1 MSAGAYGAYDESA
14 HMPATLAQR
23 LAWRDE
29 MHFVGRESE
38 LEFFDSLMVEE
49 PSHQVVLV
57 HGAGGIGKS
66 TLLREVARRAEK
78 RGYRPTLVEGR
89 ELAPVPGEIENALG
103 DATSVELPLIMF
115 DTYERMSAVSGYL
128 RQRLLPS
135 LPARSLVIL
144 AGRKPPESE
153 WFQGGWERIAC
164 ELELMPLDADD
175 ARRLCAA
182 HGLTDKQRC
191 NELIMWAE
199 GSPLALSLGAESAL
213 AGASDWPAD
222 RDIDDP
228 NVARAIIRRL
238 AQTELDG
245 GNLDVAAVAALA
257 RCVNARM
264 LHDVLPGVDP
274 EAAEAWLRSRSFAEP
289 LRDGVTLHDLVRRAV
304 RSDLRRRDP
313 EHERELRRRI
323 ADHLHARALR
333 GEPRLVVDL
342 AELLEN
348 PALRWGFGADGSV
361 RYRVD
366 EVRAGDTVA
375 AAPQVAARS
384 NNGARWWQLTEPFF
398 LQAPERVCVVRDP
411 DENLCGFCISVSP
424 QDAPAVAENDPLF
437 GPWLAHARR
446 EHAGEEV
453 LLWRD
458 SIDLTSGDE
467 GDMSSPVLAL
477 MNTAAVLRSGLTNTR
492 FAYLPIHRENKVAV
506 EFAAAVGARH
516 IPELDLE
523 VEDHV
528 TECHV
533 IDFGPGGMLAAQ
545 RATVYAELGMTPP
558 QDSEASADSASA
570 SAEITTEVVRDALRT
585 LDNPLELAASPL
597 ASGDTP
603 EERAASVRALLSEAT
618 AKAFGETADEQLLR
632 QIMERGYL
640 DSSASHES
648 AALELNVSRATYFRR
663 LRVASQRVADYVLAS
678 RAAS

>member
-1 MSAGAYGAYDESA
+1 MRN
-14 HMPATLAQR
+14 TLAER

-29 MHFVGRESE
+29 QHFVGREPE

-57 HGAGGIGKS
+57 HGPGGIGKS

-89 ELAPVPGEIENALG
+89 ELAPVPGEIEHALG
-103 DATSVELPLIMF
+103 DAISVELPLIMF
-115 DTYERMSAVSGYL
+115 DTYERMSAASGYL

-144 AGRKPPESE
+144 AGRRPPEPE

-164 ELELMPLDADD
+164 ELELRPLDTDD
-175 ARRLCAA
+175 ARKLCAA
-182 HGLTDKQRC
+182 HGLTDVGRC
-191 NELIMWAE
+191 DEVIAWAE
-199 GSPLALSLGAESAL
+199 GSPLALSLASAT
-213 AGASDWPAD
+213 GTDVPT
-222 RDIDDP
+222 DDP
-228 NVARAIIRRL
+228 NVMRAIIRRL

-257 RCVNARM
+257 RCVNAR
-264 LHDVLPGVDP
+264 LLRDVLPGVDP
-274 EAAEAWLRSRSFAEP
+274 EEAEAWLRSRSFAEP

-323 ADHLHARALR
+323 ADHLHARASR

-361 RYRVD
+361 RHRVD
-366 EVRAGDTVA
+366 EVREGDTVA

-384 NNGARWWQLTEPFF
+384 NNGEKWWHLTEPFF
-398 LQAPERVCVVRDP
+398 LQAPERVCIVRDP

-424 QDAPAVAENDPLF
+424 HDAPAVAEDDPLL
-437 GPWLAHARR
+437 GPWLAYARR
-446 EHAGEEV
+446 EHAGAEV

-477 MNTAAVLRSGLTNTR
+477 MNTAAVLRSGLTNPR
-492 FAYLPIHRENKVAV
+492 YVYLPIHRENKVAV
-506 EFAAAVGARH
+506 EFAAATGARH
-516 IPELDLE
+516 VPELDLD
-523 VEDHV
+523 VEHHV

-533 IDFGPGGMLAAQ
+533 VDFGPGGILAAQ

-558 QDSEASADSASA
+558 DDAERSI
-570 SAEITTEVVRDALRT
+570 SAEITTDVVRDALRT
-585 LDNPLELAASPL
+585 LDNPLELAGSPL

-603 EERAASVRALLSEAT
+603 EERAASVRALLTDAT
-618 AKAFGETADEQLLR
+618 ANAFGQAADEVLLQ
-632 QIMERGYL
+632 QIVERGYL

-663 LRVASQRVADYVLAS
+663 LRVASQRVADYVVAS
-678 RAAS
+678 RAAR

>member
-1 MSAGAYGAYDESA
+1 MEAPQ
-14 HMPATLAQR
+14 MPATLAER

-29 MHFVGRESE
+29 QHFVGREPE

-57 HGAGGIGKS
+57 HGPGGIGKS

-103 DATSVELPLIMF
+103 DAMSVDLPLIMF
-115 DTYERMSAVSGYL
+115 DTYERMSAASGYL
-128 RQRLLPS
+128 RHRLLPS

-164 ELELMPLDADD
+164 ELELQPLDADD

-182 HGLTDKQRC
+182 HGVVDVQRC
-191 NELIMWAE
+191 DDLIAWAE
-199 GSPLALSLGAESAL
+199 GSPLALSLAAASA
-213 AGASDWPAD
+213 ATSGSDWPVD
-222 RDIDDP
+222 RFVDDP
-228 NVARAIIRRL
+228 NVVRAIIRRL

-264 LHDVLPGVDP
+264 LRDVLPGVDP
-274 EAAEAWLRSRSFAEP
+274 EEAEAWLRSRSFAEP

-366 EVRAGDTVA
+366 EVREGDTVA

-384 NNGARWWQLTEPFF
+384 TNGEQWWHLTEPFF
-398 LQAPERVCVVRDP
+398 LQAPDRVCVVRDP

-424 QDAPAVAENDPLF
+424 HDAPAVAEADPLF
-437 GPWLAHARR
+437 GPWLAHARH

-458 SIDLTSGDE
+458 SIDLTSGGE

-477 MNTAAVLRSGLTNTR
+477 MNTAAVLRSGLTNPR
-492 FAYLPIHRENKVAV
+492 YAYLPIDRENKVAM
-506 EFAAAVGARH
+506 EFARATGAQH

-523 VEDHV
+523 VEHHV

-533 IDFGPGGMLAAQ
+533 IDFGPGGILAAQ

-558 QDSEASADSASA
+558 DDGAPGTTASEASAQV
-570 SAEITTEVVRDALRT
+570 TTEVVRDALRA

-597 ASGDTP
+597 ATGDTP
-603 EERAASVRALLSEAT
+603 EERAASVRALLTEAT
-618 AKAFGETADEQLLR
+618 ANAFGEAADEQLL
-632 QIMERGYL
+632 QSIVERGYL

-678 RAAS
+678 QPAS

>member
-1 MSAGAYGAYDESA
+1 MEADR
-14 HMPATLAQR
+14 MPSTLAER

-29 MHFVGRESE
+29 QHFVGRESE
-38 LEFFDSLMVEE
+38 LEFFDALMVEE
-49 PSHQVVLV
+49 PSHQVVLL
-57 HGAGGIGKS
+57 HGPGGIGKS

-89 ELAPVPGEIENALG
+89 ELAPVPGEIETALG
-103 DATSVELPLIMF
+103 DATSVDMPLIMF
-115 DTYERMSAVSGYL
+115 DTYEKMSAASGYL

-153 WFQGGWERIAC
+153 WFQGGWERMAC
-164 ELELMPLDADD
+164 ELELGPLDDAD
-175 ARRLCAA
+175 AQRLCAA
-182 HGLTDKQRC
+182 HGLTDLKRC
-191 NELIMWAE
+191 GELVAWAE
-199 GSPLALSLGAESAL
+199 GSPLALSLAASSAAEGGEEWPSGR
-213 AGASDWPAD
+213 AG
-222 RDIDDP
+222 DDP
-228 NVARAIIRRL
+228 NIVRAIIRRL

-264 LHDVLPGVDP
+264 LRDVLPGVDP
-274 EAAEAWLRSRSFAEP
+274 EEAEAWLRSRTFSEP
-289 LRDGVTLHDLVRRAV
+289 LRDGVTLHDLVRRAI

-323 ADHLHARALR
+323 ADHLHARALQ

-366 EVRAGDTVA
+366 EVREGDTVT

-384 NNGARWWQLTEPFF
+384 NNGGAWWNLTEPFF
-398 LQAPERVCVVRDP
+398 LQAPDRVCVVRDP
-411 DENLCGFCISVSP
+411 DENLCGFCVSVSP
-424 QDAPAVAENDPLF
+424 HDAPAVAENDPLF
-437 GPWLAHARR
+437 APWLAHARR
-446 EHAGEEV
+446 EHAGDEV

-477 MNTAAVLRSGLTNTR
+477 MNTAALLRSGLTNPR
-492 FAYLPIHRENKVAV
+492 FAYLPIHRQNKVAM
-506 EFAAAVGARH
+506 EFVRTLGAEH
-516 IPELDLE
+516 LQELDLS
-523 VEDHV
+523 VDNYV

-533 IDFGPGGMLAAQ
+533 VDFGPGGILAAQ

-558 QDSEASADSASA
+558 DHAQPAAAGEGPD
-570 SAEITTEVVRDALRT
+570 EITADAIRDALRS

-597 ASGDTP
+597 ATGSSPD
-603 EERAASVRALLSEAT
+603 ERAASVRALISDAT
-618 AKAFGETADEQLLR
+618 ANAFGDAPDERLLQR
-632 QIMERGYL
+632 IVERGYL
-640 DSSASHES
+640 DPSASHES

-678 RAAS
+678 RAAG

>member
-1 MSAGAYGAYDESA
+1 MS
-14 HMPATLAQR
+14 ATLAER

-29 MHFVGRESE
+29 QHFVGREPE
-38 LEFFDSLMVEE
+38 LEFFDSLLVEE
-49 PSHQVVLV
+49 PAHQVVLV
-57 HGAGGIGKS
+57 HGPGGIGKS
-66 TLLREVARRAEK
+66 TLLREVARRAQK

-89 ELAPVPGEIENALG
+89 ELAPVPGEIEHALG
-103 DATSVELPLIMF
+103 DLSSVELPLIMF
-115 DTYERMSAVSGYL
+115 DTFERMSAASGYL
-128 RQRLLPS
+128 RHRLLPS

-144 AGRKPPESE
+144 AGRRPPEAD
-153 WFQGGWERIAC
+153 WFQGGWERLTT
-164 ELELMPLDADD
+164 ELELRPLDAED

-182 HGLTDKQRC
+182 HGLTDAQRC
-191 NELIMWAE
+191 DELIVWAE
-199 GSPLALSLGAESAL
+199 GSPLALSLGAAS
-213 AGASDWPAD
+213 GADFAA
-222 RDIDDP
+222 DDP
-228 NVARAIIRRL
+228 NVVRAIIRRL

-245 GNLDVAAVAALA
+245 GNLDVMAVAALA

-264 LHDVLPGVDP
+264 LRDVLPGVDP
-274 EAAEAWLRSRSFAEP
+274 EEAEAWLRSRSFAEP

-366 EVRAGDTVA
+366 EVREGDIVS

-384 NNGARWWQLTEPFF
+384 NNGERWWRLTEPFF
-398 LQAPERVCVVRDP
+398 LQAPERVCIVRDP

-424 QDAPAVAENDPLF
+424 DDAPAVAEQDPLLA
-437 GPWLAHARR
+437 PWLAHARR

-467 GDMSSPVLAL
+467 GDMTSPVLAL
-477 MNTAAVLRSGLTNTR
+477 MNTAAVLRSGLTNPR
-492 FAYLPIHRENKVAV
+492 YAYLPIHRENKVAV
-506 EFAAAVGARH
+506 EFAAAVGAMH
-516 IPELDLE
+516 VPELDLD
-523 VEDHV
+523 VERHV

-533 IDFGPGGMLAAQ
+533 IDFGPGGILAAQ

-558 QDSEASADSASA
+558 DAAHEAAQANVAAADVTSD
-570 SAEITTEVVRDALRT
+570 VVRDALRS

-597 ASGDTP
+597 ANGETP
-603 EERAASVRALLSEAT
+603 DARAASVRALLADAT
-618 AKAFGETADEQLLR
+618 AHAFGDAPDERLLA
-632 QIMERGYL
+632 QIVERGYL

-648 AALELNVSRATYFRR
+648 AALALNVSRATYFRR

>member
-1 MSAGAYGAYDESA
+1 MQLSR
-14 HMPATLAQR
+14 MTATLAER

-29 MHFVGRESE
+29 QHFVGREPE
-38 LEFFDSLMVEE
+38 LEFFDSLLVEE
-49 PSHQVVLV
+49 PAHQVVLV
-57 HGAGGIGKS
+57 HGPGGIGKS

-78 RGYRPTLVEGR
+78 RGYQPRLVEGR
-89 ELAPVPGEIENALG
+89 ELAPVPGEIEHALG
-103 DATSVELPLIMF
+103 DLSSVELPLIMF
-115 DTYERMSAVSGYL
+115 DTYERMSAASGYL

-135 LPARSLVIL
+135 LPARSIVIL
-144 AGRKPPESE
+144 AGRKPPEAE
-153 WFQGGWERIAC
+153 WFQGGWERLAT
-164 ELELMPLDADD
+164 ELELQPLDTDD
-175 ARRLCAA
+175 ARKLCAA
-182 HGLTDKQRC
+182 HGLTDGRRC
-191 NELIMWAE
+191 DELIAWAE
-199 GSPLALSLGAESAL
+199 GSPLALSLAV
-213 AGASDWPAD
+213 ASGENLPV
-222 RDIDDP
+222 DDP

-264 LHDVLPGVDP
+264 LRDVLPSVDP
-274 EAAEAWLRSRSFAEP
+274 EEAEAWLRSRSFAEP

-313 EHERELRRRI
+313 AHERELRRRI

-366 EVRAGDTVA
+366 EVREGDTVS

-384 NNGARWWQLTEPFF
+384 NNGEQWWKLTEPFF
-398 LQAPERVCVVRDP
+398 LQAPERVCIVRDP

-424 QDAPAVAENDPLF
+424 EDAPLIAERDPLL

-477 MNTAAVLRSGLTNTR
+477 LNTAAMLRSGLTNPR
-492 FAYLPIHRENKVAV
+492 YAYLPIHRENDVAV
-506 EFAAAVGARH
+506 AFAAAVGAVH
-516 IPELDLE
+516 VPGLDLE
-523 VEDHV
+523 VEHHV

-533 IDFGPGGMLAAQ
+533 VDFGPGGILAAQ
-545 RATVYAELGMTPP
+545 RGTVYGELGMTPP
-558 QDSEASADSASA
+558 DAAPAPSS
-570 SAEITTEVVRDALRT
+570 EITSEVVRDALRS

-597 ASGDTP
+597 ASGTTP
-603 EERAASVRALLSEAT
+603 EERAASVRAVLAEAT
-618 AKAFGETADEQLLR
+618 ANAFGEASDERLLQ

-640 DSSASHES
+640 DASASHES

-663 LRVASQRVADYVLAS
+663 LRIASQRVADYVLAS

>member
-1 MSAGAYGAYDESA
+1 MKAP

-29 MHFVGRESE
+29 MHFVGREHE

-49 PSHQVVLV
+49 PAHQVVLV
-57 HGAGGIGKS
+57 HGPGGIGKS

-103 DATSVELPLIMF
+103 DATSVDMPLIMF
-115 DTYERMSAVSGYL
+115 DTYERMSAASGYL
-128 RQRLLPS
+128 RHRLLPS

-144 AGRKPPESE
+144 AGRRPPEPE

-164 ELELMPLDADD
+164 ELELQPLDAED

-182 HGLTDKQRC
+182 HGLTDADRC
-191 NELIMWAE
+191 DELITWAE
-199 GSPLALSLGAESAL
+199 GSPLALSLGASSAI
-213 AGASDWPAD
+213 AGSTEWPAD
-222 RDIDDP
+222 RTVDDP
-228 NVARAIIRRL
+228 NLVRAIIRRL

-264 LHDVLPGVDP
+264 LRDVLPGVDP
-274 EAAEAWLRSRSFAEP
+274 EEAEAWLRSRSFAEP

-313 EHERELRRRI
+313 VHERELRRRI
-323 ADHLHARALR
+323 ADHLYARASQ

-342 AELLEN
+342 AELREN
-348 PALRWGFGADGSV
+348 PALRWGFGAADSV

-366 EVRAGDTVA
+366 EVREGDAVA
-375 AAPQVAARS
+375 AAPQIAGRTK
-384 NNGARWWQLTEPFF
+384 GGEWWWALTEPFF
-398 LQAPERVCVVRDP
+398 LQAPERVCVVRDA
-411 DENLCGFCISVSP
+411 DENLCGICISVSP
-424 QDAPAVAENDPLF
+424 HDAPAVAESDPLL

-453 LLWRD
+453 MLWRD
-458 SIDLTSGDE
+458 SIDLTAGEGGDIN
-467 GDMSSPVLAL
+467 SPVLAL
-477 MNTAAVLRSGLTNTR
+477 MNTAAVLRSGLTNPR
-492 FAYLPIHRENKVAV
+492 YSYLPIHRENQVAM
-506 EFAAAVGARH
+506 EYARAVGAQH
-516 IPELDLE
+516 IAELDLE

-533 IDFGPGGMLAAQ
+533 IDYGPGGILARQ

-558 QDSEASADSASA
+558 DEATVPVA
-570 SAEITTEVVRDALRT
+570 SAEITAEAVRDALRA

-603 EERAASVRALLSEAT
+603 EERAASVRALLTDAT
-618 AKAFGETADEQLLR
+618 ANAFGEAADERLL
-632 QIMERGYL
+632 QSIVERGYL
-640 DSSASHES
+640 DASASHES

>member
-1 MSAGAYGAYDESA
+1 MTT
-14 HMPATLAQR
+14 TLAER

-29 MHFVGRESE
+29 QHFVGRGPQ
-38 LEFFDSLMVEE
+38 LEVFDSLMADE
-49 PSHQVVLV
+49 PPHPVVLV
-57 HGAGGIGKS
+57 HGPGGIGKS

-78 RGYRPTLVEGR
+78 RGYQPTLVEGR

-103 DATSVELPLIMF
+103 DAVTAELPLIMF
-115 DTYERMSAVSGYL
+115 DTYERMSAASGYL

-135 LPARSLVIL
+135 LPAHSLVIL
-144 AGRKPPESE
+144 AGRRPPEAE

-164 ELELMPLDADD
+164 ELELMPFDAGD
-175 ARRLCAA
+175 ALRLCAA
-182 HGLTDKQRC
+182 HGLTDAARC
-191 NELIMWAE
+191 ESLMDWAE
-199 GSPLALSLGAESAL
+199 GSPLALSLAASNAV
-213 AGASDWPAD
+213 AGGSDWPAD
-222 RDIDDP
+222 RTVDEP
-228 NVARAIIRRL
+228 NLARAIIRRL

-264 LHDVLPGVDP
+264 LRDVLPDVDP
-274 EAAEAWLRSRSFAEP
+274 EEAEAWLRSRSFAEP

-304 RSDLRRRDP
+304 RSDVRRRDP
-313 EHERELRRRI
+313 AHERELRRRI
-323 ADHLHARALR
+323 ADHLHARASR

-366 EVRAGDTVA
+366 EVREGDTVS

-384 NNGARWWQLTEPFF
+384 NNGEQWWKLTEPFF
-398 LQAPERVCVVRDP
+398 LQAPERVCIVRDP

-424 QDAPAVAENDPLF
+424 EDAPLIAERDPLL

-477 MNTAAVLRSGLTNTR
+477 LNTAAMLRSGLTNPR
-492 FAYLPIHRENKVAV
+492 YAYLPIHRENEVAV
-506 EFAAAVGARH
+506 AFAAAVGAVH
-516 IPELDLE
+516 VPELDLE
-523 VEDHV
+523 VEHHV

-533 IDFGPGGMLAAQ
+533 
-545 RATVYAELGMTPP
+545 V
-558 QDSEASADSASA
+558 
-570 SAEITTEVVRDALRT
+570 
-585 LDNPLELAASPL
+585 
-597 ASGDTP
+597 
-603 EERAASVRALLSEAT
+603 
-618 AKAFGETADEQLLR
+618 
-632 QIMERGYL
+632 
-640 DSSASHES
+640 
-648 AALELNVSRATYFRR
+648 
-663 LRVASQRVADYVLAS
+663 
-678 RAAS
+678 

>member
-1 MSAGAYGAYDESA
+1 
-14 HMPATLAQR
+14 MPATLAER

-29 MHFVGRESE
+29 QHFVGREPE

-57 HGAGGIGKS
+57 HGPGGIGKS

-103 DATSVELPLIMF
+103 DATTVELPLIMF
-115 DTYERMSAVSGYL
+115 DTYERMSAASGYL

-153 WFQGGWERIAC
+153 WFQGGWEQVAC
-164 ELELMPLDADD
+164 ELELQPLNADE

-182 HGLTDKQRC
+182 RGLRDERRC
-191 NELIMWAE
+191 DDLIAWAE
-199 GSPLALSLGAESAL
+199 GSPLALSLAASSAVAGGA
-213 AGASDWPAD
+213 DWPV
-222 RDIDDP
+222 DDP
-228 NVARAIIRRL
+228 NVVRSIIRRL
-238 AQTELDG
+238 TQTELDG

-274 EAAEAWLRSRSFAEP
+274 EEAEAWLRSRSFAEP
-289 LRDGVTLHDLVRRAV
+289 LRDGVTLHDLVRRAI
-304 RSDLRRRDP
+304 RADLRRRDP

-323 ADHLHARALR
+323 ADHLYARASR

-342 AELLEN
+342 AELREN
-348 PALRWGFGADGSV
+348 PALRWGFGTMDSA

-366 EVRAGDTVA
+366 AVREGDAVA

-384 NNGARWWQLTEPFF
+384 EGAVWWTFTEPFF
-398 LQAPERVCVVRDP
+398 LQAPERVCVVRDV
-411 DENLCGFCISVSP
+411 DENLCGFNISVSP
-424 QDAPAVAENDPLF
+424 RNAPPIAEQDPLL

-453 LLWRD
+453 MLWRD
-458 SIDLTSGDE
+458 SIDFTSSDE

-477 MNTAAVLRSGLTNTR
+477 MNTAAVLRSGLTNPR
-492 FAYLPIHRENKVAV
+492 YSYLPIHRENKVAM
-506 EFAAAVGARH
+506 EYSRAVGAEH
-516 IPELDLE
+516 FAELDLE
-523 VEDHV
+523 VDDHV

-533 IDFGPGGMLAAQ
+533 VDYGPGGMLARQ

-558 QDSEASADSASA
+558 DMDARPSQPT
-570 SAEITTEVVRDALRT
+570 EITLDVIRDALRA

-597 ASGDTP
+597 ATGDTP
-603 EERAASVRALLSEAT
+603 EERAASVRALLTEAT
-618 AKAFGETADEQLLR
+618 ANAFGEAADERLLQ
-632 QIMERGYL
+632 QIVERGYL

-678 RAAS
+678 RAAR

>member
-1 MSAGAYGAYDESA
+1 MKLS
-14 HMPATLAQR
+14 HMPATLAER

-29 MHFVGRESE
+29 QHFVGRESE

-49 PSHQVVLV
+49 PTHQVVLV
-57 HGAGGIGKS
+57 HGPGGIGKS

-78 RGYRPTLVEGR
+78 RGYQPTLVEGR

-103 DATSVELPLIMF
+103 DAISVELPLIMF
-115 DTYERMSAVSGYL
+115 DTYERMSAASGYL

-164 ELELMPLDADD
+164 ELELQPFAPAEAL
-175 ARRLCAA
+175 RLCAA
-182 HGLTDKQRC
+182 HGLDDAARC
-191 NELIMWAE
+191 EELVAWAE
-199 GSPLALSLGAESAL
+199 GSPLALSLAATSAAAGGGPWSSDGAV
-213 AGASDWPAD
+213 
-222 RDIDDP
+222 DDP
-228 NVARAIIRRL
+228 NVVRAIIRRL

-264 LHDVLPGVDP
+264 LRDVLPGVDP
-274 EAAEAWLRSRSFAEP
+274 EEAEAWLRSRSFAEQ
-289 LRDGVTLHDLVRRAV
+289 LHDGVTLHDLVRRAV

-366 EVRAGDTVA
+366 EVREGDTVA
-375 AAPQVAARS
+375 AAPQVASRS
-384 NNGARWWQLTEPFF
+384 NNGKQWWRLTEPFF
-398 LQAPERVCVVRDP
+398 LDAPERVCVVRDP

-424 QDAPAVAENDPLF
+424 HDAPAVAEADPLL

-458 SIDLTSGDE
+458 SIDLTTGDE
-467 GDMSSPVLAL
+467 GDLSSPVLAL
-477 MNTAAVLRSGLTNTR
+477 MNTAAVLRSGLTNPR
-492 FAYLPIHRENKVAV
+492 YAYLPIHRANKAAM
-506 EFAAAVGARH
+506 EFAQAVGAQH
-516 IPELDLE
+516 IPELDLD
-523 VEDHV
+523 VEHYV

-533 IDFGPGGMLAAQ
+533 IDFGPGGILAAQ

-558 QDSEASADSASA
+558 DDGVPASAQAGA
-570 SAEITTEVVRDALRT
+570 AEITTEVVRDALRA

-597 ASGDTP
+597 ATGDTP
-603 EERAASVRALLSEAT
+603 EERAASVRAMLTEAT
-618 AKAFGETADEQLLR
+618 AHAFGQAADEQLLQR
-632 QIMERGYL
+632 IVEHGYL
-640 DSSASHES
+640 DASASHES

>member
-1 MSAGAYGAYDESA
+1 MSAGAYGAYDE
-14 HMPATLAQR
+14 HVQMTATLAER

-29 MHFVGRESE
+29 QHFVGREPE

-57 HGAGGIGKS
+57 HGPGGIGKS
-66 TLLREVARRAEK
+66 TLLREIARRAEK

-103 DATSVELPLIMF
+103 DAMSAQLPLIMF
-115 DTYERMSAVSGYL
+115 DTYERMSAASGYL

-144 AGRKPPESE
+144 AGRRPPEPE

-164 ELELMPLDADD
+164 ELELMPLNASD

-182 HGLTDKQRC
+182 HGLTDGARADDV
-191 NELIMWAE
+191 IAWAE
-199 GSPLALSLGAESAL
+199 GSPLALSLGAANAV
-213 AGASDWPAD
+213 AGGAD
-222 RDIDDP
+222 HADDP
-228 NVARAIIRRL
+228 NVARAIIHRL
-238 AQTELDG
+238 ARTELDG

-264 LHDVLPGVDP
+264 LRDVLPGVDP
-274 EAAEAWLRSRSFAEP
+274 EEAEAWLRSRSFAEP

-304 RSDLRRRDP
+304 RSDPRRHDP
-313 EHERELRRRI
+313 AHEHELRRRI
-323 ADHLHARALR
+323 ADHLHARALL

-366 EVRAGDTVA
+366 EVREGDIVA

-384 NNGARWWQLTEPFF
+384 KNGEHWWRLTEPFF
-398 LQAPERVCVVRDP
+398 LRARERVCVVRDP
-411 DENLCGFCISVSP
+411 EENLCGFSISVSP
-424 QDAPAVAENDPLF
+424 HDAPEVAENDPLLR
-437 GPWLAHARR
+437 PWLEHARR

-453 LLWRD
+453 VLWRD

-477 MNTAAVLRSGLTNTR
+477 MNTAAVLRSGLTNPR
-492 FAYLPIHRENKVAV
+492 YAYLPIHRENKVAV
-506 EFAAAVGARH
+506 EFASAVGARH

-523 VEDHV
+523 VEHHV

-533 IDFGPGGMLAAQ
+533 ADFGPGGILAAQ
-545 RATVYAELGMTPP
+545 RATVYAELGMAPP
-558 QDSEASADSASA
+558 DEPAASDASAAS
-570 SAEITTEVVRDALRT
+570 EITTDVVRDALRA

-597 ASGDTP
+597 AAGDTP
-603 EERAASVRALLSEAT
+603 EERAASVRALLTEAT
-618 AKAFGETADEQLLR
+618 ANAFGQAADEQLLQR
-632 QIMERGYL
+632 IVQRGYL
-640 DSSASHES
+640 DPSASHES